1 MSTGVICNLIKALTS
16 PTSTPSPFTAFPNSL
31 VPKQDIDASLF
42 NQLSKVEDLDLS
54 KNRILS
60 FPSGV
65 ILPALKKLDLSD
77 NTISQLKFLKN
88 FSNLESLLLTANPLQ
103 ENDKYLAVYLLPKVR
118 EAGGMLS

>member
-1 MSTGVICNLIKALTS
+1 MS

>member
-1 MSTGVICNLIKALTS
+1 MRGVSHLLNLYSYADRKKTRFL
-16 PTSTPSPFTAFPNSL
+16 FSL
-31 VPKQDIDASLF
+31 NLQDIDASLF
-42 NQLSKVEDLDLS
+42 NQLSKLEDLDLS

-77 NTISQLKFLKN
+77 NTISQLDFLKN
-88 FSNLESLLLTANPLQ
+88 FPNLETVLLAANPLQ

-118 EAGGMLS
+118 GP